1 MSTDVSDTPALSPSV
16 LHHTLGALLLG
27 TNFGL
32 IIYGVTLF
40 QAYRYFCLYP
50 RDSYVLKALVALVLM
65 MDAVTSAFGIYACYY
80 TMVDNFLRAE
90 VLLYSPWSIKVC
102 LVFFVPGVGLA
113 MVSCQSFFAWRVWR
127 VAPKLRFLVVVAGA
141 LSIGE
146 LGKAIHTWGDFCVFA
161 IRLHA
166 DMRGVI
172 VMPDHSPGIPPWG
185 HSGSPT
191 YSYAH
196 SYPHSQPY
204 GVQKVRNSSG
214 GGRRRTAL
222 NQDLRMDS
230 KIHTLIVYAFNTGLL
245 TGLCNLFFVVFAFT
259 IPETLFPVAAGF
271 IGFKMYAT
279 TLLAALN
286 MRQTTAC
293 RCSMTTPSVN
303 LVFGHEDG
311 GRAPACA
318 GTVSGPSGTRV
329 GSGCQWELEACRDG
343 TVPIARALMSKPRE
357 EESPA
362 SIISTKVAGSFA
374 VEG

>member
-90 VLLYSPWSIKVC
+90 VLLYSPWSIKVYPVC
-102 LVFFVPGVGLA
+102 GGLA

-146 LGKAIHTWGDFCVFA
+146 LVVLIASTVCVFA

-172 VMPDHSPGIPPWG
+172 RTIAL
-185 HSGSPT
+185 GSLL
-191 YSYAH
+191 
-196 SYPHSQPY
+196 
-204 GVQKVRNSSG
+204 GVTADLLLTAMLIVTLTRS
-214 GGRRRTAL
+214 RTGFR
-222 NQDLRMDS
+222 RMDS

-271 IGFKMYAT
+271 IGFK
-279 TLLAALN
+279 
-286 MRQTTAC
+286 
-293 RCSMTTPSVN
+293 
-303 LVFGHEDG
+303 
-311 GRAPACA
+311 
-318 GTVSGPSGTRV
+318 
-329 GSGCQWELEACRDG
+329 
-343 TVPIARALMSKPRE
+343 I
-357 EESPA
+357 
-362 SIISTKVAGSFA
+362 
-374 VEG
+374 